1 MDTAKIPCMRFTYEN
16 FRRPNYPAMV
26 TAADTLQI
34 ISVQVKEITGG
45 LEWPL
50 DVYGIVAFR
59 DVLDRRRIMVF
70 DRQRDDCQR
79 INGKVCHWQNTLVYA
94 SMKAALSN
102 ADKNTLE

>member
-1 MDTAKIPCMRFTYEN
+1 MRFTYEN

-79 INGKVCHWQNTLVYA
+79 INGKVCH
-94 SMKAALSN
+94 
-102 ADKNTLE
+102 